1 MIWLLE
7 LLDPIRRTRS
17 AIGTQLDPHSSW
29 MIGRSLETVNLRMHR
44 GAESASQVAN
54 WLSEHSRV
62 ETVSHPEHKVDERYQ
77 AVYEAQCG
85 GGGSTFSFS
94 IDGGRETV
102 FKVLNKLRLF
112 KLAVS
117 LARGIAIDRLQHQVK
132 VWQPSQ
138 AFGKDPQC
146 GYRILALQS
155 RKKVKGHQN
164 EKSPLGKSEFG
175 SVPSLLYSG

>member
-44 GAESASQVAN
+44 AAESASQVAN

-117 LARGIAIDRLQHQVK
+117 LGGSESLVCHPASTIHSGVDRSLREQLNITESLIRISIGLEHPADLIADLT
-132 VWQPSQ
+132 Q
-138 AFGKDPQC
+138 A
-146 GYRILALQS
+146 LS
-155 RKKVKGHQN
+155 N
-164 EKSPLGKSEFG
+164 
-175 SVPSLLYSG
+175 